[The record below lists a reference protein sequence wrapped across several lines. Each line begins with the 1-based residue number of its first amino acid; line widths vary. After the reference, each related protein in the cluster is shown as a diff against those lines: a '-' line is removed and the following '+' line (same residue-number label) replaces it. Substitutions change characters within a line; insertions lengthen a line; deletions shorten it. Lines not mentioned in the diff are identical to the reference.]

1 MRRDTKAALPPEY
14 SRIDAILNQKYQ
26 TAIESQIEMQFCIN
40 DLSSIQLSASKLV
53 VLLSNLLDNSIEACR
68 RIETGRQ
75 IQCTILEKNGF
86 FLSIRNTSPP
96 VLITEHGIAT
106 TKLSASEHGFGLP
119 SVCRILASLHAE
131 YVYDYEDGWFQ
142 FTAEIPT
149 KLEE

>member
-1 MRRDTKAALPPEY
+1 MIFFTLNLKNTRYISICSAEILTSTAAIHPC
-14 SRIDAILNQKYQ
+14 RA
-26 TAIESQIEMQFCIN
+26 
-40 DLSSIQLSASKLV
+40 SSIQLSASKLV